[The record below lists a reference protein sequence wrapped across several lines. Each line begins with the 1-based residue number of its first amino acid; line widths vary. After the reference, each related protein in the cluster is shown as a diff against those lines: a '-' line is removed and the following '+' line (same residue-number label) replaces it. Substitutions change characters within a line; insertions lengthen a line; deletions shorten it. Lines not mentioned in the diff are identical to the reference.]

1 MNSVLRLMRLC
12 LLNIGRSRQA
22 RTLPLTDRWL
32 LAFGQ
37 SGEKSGPSPPF
48 SCCLKRAF
56 WMRGC
61 FSSGRI
67 VGRCAR
73 WNICSSLTC
82 SCLPLVL
89 AWQATFTQGSVPS
102 FYSLGGVFLTRPAC
116 TCQKRCQLSDFIFTV
131 HTERLSDG
139 QPISDSPGACAD
151 RWGYGGEIIVR
162 SAPWHNACQAQ
173 THL

>member
-1 MNSVLRLMRLC
+1 MIIGLWAERREVGAVASVL
-12 LLNIGRSRQA
+12 LLPTEG
-22 RTLPLTDRWL
+22 L
-32 LAFGQ
+32 LDVRV
-37 SGEKSGPSPPF
+37 
-48 SCCLKRAF
+48 C
-56 WMRGC
+56 C

-67 VGRCAR
+67 VGRCER

-139 QPISDSPGACAD
+139 QPISDSSGACAD

-162 SAPWHNACQAQ
+162 SAPLHNACQAQ

>member
-1 MNSVLRLMRLC
+1 MIIGLWAERREVGAVASVL
-12 LLNIGRSRQA
+12 LLPEKGLLDARS
-22 RTLPLTDRWL
+22 
-32 LAFGQ
+32 
-37 SGEKSGPSPPF
+37 
-48 SCCLKRAF
+48 C
-56 WMRGC
+56 C

-73 WNICSSLTC
+73 WNSCSSLTC

-116 TCQKRCQLSDFIFTV
+116 TCQKRSQLSDFIFTV

-151 RWGYGGEIIVR
+151 RWGCGGEIIVR
-162 SAPWHNACQAQ
+162 SAPRHNACQAQ